1 MLRSPVAVFCCIYTI
16 PALVDTSNPSMDI
29 HRAHNH
35 PSINSAVPGTRIE
48 ISIHDASCSQSVRV
62 EISVAER
69 AEIGQPEVADILD
82 AFPTVH
88 ITVVSQTA
96 RNSSSNCKK
105 CWNRFGNFSQ
115 FRFEIQLFFFVI
127 AEFNRIIIDPLSCLI
142 ELQCASERRKLEG
155 YKISIKRDDLSNILL
170 FVEIS
175 NIDENN
181 FRDR

>member
-1 MLRSPVAVFCCIYTI
+1 MEI
-16 PALVDTSNPSMDI
+16 LVS
-29 HRAHNH
+29 
-35 PSINSAVPGTRIE
+35 
-48 ISIHDASCSQSVRV
+48 
-62 EISVAER
+62 
-69 AEIGQPEVADILD
+69 
-82 AFPTVH
+82 F
-88 ITVVSQTA
+88 VSKF
-96 RNSSSNCKK
+96 NY
-105 CWNRFGNFSQ
+105 
-115 FRFEIQLFFFVI
+115 FFFVI

>member
-16 PALVDTSNPSMDI
+16 PTFVDTSNPSMDI
-29 HRAHNH
+29 HPAHNH

-88 ITVVSQTA
+88 ITVVS
-96 RNSSSNCKK
+96 
-105 CWNRFGNFSQ
+105 
-115 FRFEIQLFFFVI
+115 
-127 AEFNRIIIDPLSCLI
+127 
-142 ELQCASERRKLEG
+142 
-155 YKISIKRDDLSNILL
+155 
-170 FVEIS
+170 
-175 NIDENN
+175 
-181 FRDR
+181 

>member
-1 MLRSPVAVFCCIYTI
+1 MLRSPVAVFCFIYTI

-88 ITVVSQTA
+88 ITVVS
-96 RNSSSNCKK
+96 
-105 CWNRFGNFSQ
+105 
-115 FRFEIQLFFFVI
+115 
-127 AEFNRIIIDPLSCLI
+127 
-142 ELQCASERRKLEG
+142 
-155 YKISIKRDDLSNILL
+155 
-170 FVEIS
+170 
-175 NIDENN
+175 
-181 FRDR
+181 